1 MTQTNTQNRVT
12 FDIISEKM
20 EIVDFCAQQLKFMS
34 SFKSGIFADAINT
47 MLADCSEIAEY
58 CNSVEC
64 VSERGTTLLNQLKI
78 KCSKIITKYGK
89 K

>member
-1 MTQTNTQNRVT
+1 MTQTNTQTKVS
-12 FDIISEKM
+12 FDILSEKM

-34 SFKSGIFADAINT
+34 SFKSGIFADAIVK
-47 MLADCSEIAEY
+47 MLADCSEIADY
-58 CNSVEC
+58 CNGVEC
-64 VSERGTTLLNQLKI
+64 VSERGTTLLNQIKI